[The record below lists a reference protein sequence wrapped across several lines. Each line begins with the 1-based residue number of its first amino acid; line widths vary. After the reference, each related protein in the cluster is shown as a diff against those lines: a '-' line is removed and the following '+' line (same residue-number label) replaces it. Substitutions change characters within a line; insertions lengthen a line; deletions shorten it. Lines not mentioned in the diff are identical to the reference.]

1 MNHSTVLP
9 TEKAQ
14 TTRNPF
20 APNPLTKAMGF
31 TTPALPVDDLTL
43 QCAAMTPQQQ
53 DMLLFL
59 LSQMAA
65 VSRPQGGKP

>member
-1 MNHSTVLP
+1 MN
-9 TEKAQ
+9 
-14 TTRNPF
+14 TRKPNPF
-20 APNPLTKAMGF
+20 APNPLAKAMGF
-31 TTPALPVDDLTL
+31 NTPLVLPVDDFTA

-53 DMLLFL
+53 DTLLFL